1 MACLILINLH
11 WFIVIITFFSKPLQ
25 FFFSLSL
32 FLKQSLQIFP
42 QFHVREVD
50 WSFHNLPYAFL
61 ETGPVVSLP
70 SPGTSCILDFPK
82 NIDNNPEI
90 ISESPFNSKEAI
102 QLSLE
107 NLNSFKVND
116 TLTIS

>member
-1 MACLILINLH
+1 M
-11 WFIVIITFFSKPLQ
+11 
-25 FFFSLSL
+25 
-32 FLKQSLQIFP
+32 
-42 QFHVREVD
+42 D

-70 SPGTSCILDFPK
+70 SPGTSCILDFAK

-90 ISESPFNSKEAI
+90 KSESPFNSKEAI

-107 NLNSFKVND
+107 NLNWPSLTGHSYFSLNLSFLNFVDLFSWLSSGLWAWLRSVLQFILLLKFQPVVPF
-116 TLTIS
+116 

>member
-1 MACLILINLH
+1 M
-11 WFIVIITFFSKPLQ
+11 
-25 FFFSLSL
+25 
-32 FLKQSLQIFP
+32 FP
-42 QFHVREVD
+42 QFQVREVD

-116 TLTIS
+116 TLTILIVLKFNFCGLGFFSFLLLEK